1 MKDVSLDPI
10 ALVAEELTK
19 LPDHQKQVRH
29 GDGEGAHFHGGS
41 SRKAQSADDDFL
53 FIM

>member
-29 GDGEGAHFHGGS
+29 GDGEGAHLHGGS